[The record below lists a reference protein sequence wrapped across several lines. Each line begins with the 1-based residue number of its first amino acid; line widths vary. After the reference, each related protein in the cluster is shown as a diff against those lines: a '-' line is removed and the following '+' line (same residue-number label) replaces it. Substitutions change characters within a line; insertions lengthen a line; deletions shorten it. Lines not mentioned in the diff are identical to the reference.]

1 MTPHRSFRFGVQIA
15 RGVAHGASRSE
26 WKDKAQ
32 RAETLGYDILLMP
45 DHLTDQFA
53 LGPALALAAEAT
65 TTLRIGTFVL
75 QNDLRHPALV
85 AKEAATLDVLSDGRF
100 ELGLGAGGSLLAD
113 YEQTGIPFDPPGTRV
128 GRLEESLRIIKGLF
142 AEEPLTFTGRH
153 YTITEL
159 DGFPKPIQRPHPPL
173 LVAGGGPRVLSLAA
187 REAGIVGI
195 LVPMMPVGGQFQ
207 MEASRAAAVTE
218 QVALIRQVAGT
229 RFAAIELNV
238 LIQRVIVTEEARQ
251 ASEEL
256 SLEWSP
262 LSPEEV
268 GETPYLLIGTV
279 DDIVATLRAR
289 RDRWGISYVV
299 VFEWDMEAFSPVVAR
314 LSGQ

>member
-1 MTPHRSFRFGVQIA
+1 M
-15 RGVAHGASRSE
+15 
-26 WKDKAQ
+26 
-32 RAETLGYDILLMP
+32 
-45 DHLTDQFA
+45 
-53 LGPALALAAEAT
+53 
-65 TTLRIGTFVL
+65 L

-187 REAGIVGI
+187 READIVGI

-238 LIQRVIVTEEARQ
+238 LIQRVIVTEEARR

>member
-1 MTPHRSFRFGVQIA
+1 MISQRPFRFGVQSA
-15 RGVAHGASRSE
+15 QAASHEE
-26 WKDKAQ
+26 WKAKAK
-32 RAETLGYDILLMP
+32 RAEALGYDILLMP
-45 DHLTDQFA
+45 DHLIDQFA
-53 LGPALALAAEAT
+53 IGPALALVAEAT

-113 YEQTGIPFDPPGTRV
+113 YEQTGIPFDPPGMRV

-153 YTITEL
+153 YTITSL
-159 DGFPKPIQRPHPPL
+159 GGFPKPMQRPHPPI

-187 REAGIVGI
+187 READIVGI
-195 LVPMMPVGGQFQ
+195 LAPMLPSGGQFQ

-218 QVALIRQVAGT
+218 QVELIRRVAGP
-229 RFAAIELNV
+229 RLPAMELNV
-238 LIQRVIVTEEARQ
+238 LIQRVVVTEDVRR

-256 SLEWSP
+256 SRQWAP
-262 LSPEEV
+262 LNPEEV

-289 RDRWGISYVV
+289 RDRWSMSYVV
-299 VFEWDMEAFSPVVAR
+299 VFEWDMEAFAPVVAR